1 MLQQDG
7 GRRDICKLINS
18 ADISIVDIGLAS
30 RKAPGQRLYFDL
42 ATGKAEVRNEEMEQ
56 HQVLIHHRSE
66 NGEVVFDLA
75 DESGG
80 TRTLLFLA
88 GPILDILR
96 KGLTLV
102 IDELDTSLHTLL
114 VRELVRSFHRPEI
127 NTGKAQLI
135 FSTHDTALMSAP
147 GLLRRDQVW
156 VVEKDASQASSLA
169 SLVEFSPRKN
179 EAIERGYLTG
189 RYGGVP
195 LLDLDSGLAL

>member
-1 MLQQDG
+1 
-7 GRRDICKLINS
+7 
-18 ADISIVDIGLAS
+18 
-30 RKAPGQRLYFDL
+30 
-42 ATGKAEVRNEEMEQ
+42 MEQ
-56 HQVLIHHRSE
+56 HQVLILHRSE

-114 VRELVRSFHRPEI
+114 VRELVRVSTSGWRI

-135 FSTHDTALMSAP
+135 FSTHDTALMERAA
-147 GLLRRDQVW
+147 GLLCSGSGLGRREGCQPGIFIGQFGGVQPS
-156 VVEKDASQASSLA
+156 K
-169 SLVEFSPRKN
+169 
-179 EAIERGYLTG
+179 ERGDRARLPDG
-189 RYGGVP
+189 SIWRCA
-195 LLDLDSGLAL
+195 LA